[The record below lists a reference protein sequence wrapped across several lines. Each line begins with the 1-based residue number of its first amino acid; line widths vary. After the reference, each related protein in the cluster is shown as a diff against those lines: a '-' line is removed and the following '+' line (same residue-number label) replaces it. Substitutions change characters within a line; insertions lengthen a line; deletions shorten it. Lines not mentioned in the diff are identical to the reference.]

1 MLNPV
6 KAGIA
11 LFESEDSMALSG
23 LDIYKQLPRTNC
35 KECGFPTCL
44 AFAMQIA
51 AKKVELNKCP
61 HVSEEG
67 KQALESASRPPI
79 RLVTVGTG
87 EGKLDIGNETVLFRH
102 EETFYHPTG
111 IGLLIE
117 DTLGAS
123 ELEAKIA
130 KINKLQ
136 FERVGQEIGVNL
148 IALKCVSK
156 KAEPF
161 IEAVKKVL
169 SQSQLNLVLMSEEP
183 ELIKAAAP
191 LVKERRPLIYAA
203 TKDNFEPMA
212 KLAKEYSLPLAVR
225 ADSLDALAELT
236 QKLTAQGLEDLV
248 LDSGTK
254 NLSEKINELTQIRR
268 LALKKAFRPLGYPT
282 IAITSSDE
290 PYQEITEAASYIAKY
305 AAIVI
310 MKALEP
316 WQVLPLLTVRQNIY
330 TDPQKPLQVE
340 PKVYEV
346 GQVNTQSPV
355 LVTTNFS
362 LSYYTVEAEVE
373 ASRVPAYIISSYSEG
388 LSVLTA
394 WAAEKFTAETITK
407 TLNECGI
414 KEKVSH
420 QEIIIPGYVAVL
432 SGKLEEDSG
441 WKVRVG
447 PKEASGIPSFLKSL
461 K

>member
-1 MLNPV
+1 
-6 KAGIA
+6 
-11 LFESEDSMALSG
+11 MALSG
-23 LDIYKQLPRTNC
+23 LDIYKLLPKTNC

-51 AKKVELNKCP
+51 AKKVELSKCP

-79 RLVTVGTG
+79 RLLTVGTG
-87 EGKLDIGNETVLFRH
+87 EHKLEVGNETVMFRH

-111 IGLLIE
+111 VGFLIE

-123 ELEAKIA
+123 EFEAKIA
-130 KINKLQ
+130 KINKLH
-136 FERVGQEIGVNL
+136 FERVGQQIGVNL
-148 IALKCVSK
+148 IALKCASK
-156 KAEPF
+156 SPETFAE
-161 IEAVKKVL
+161 AAKKVL
-169 SQSQLNLVLMSEEP
+169 AHSQLNLMLMSEDP
-183 ELIKAAAP
+183 EVIKAAAS
-191 LVKERRPLIYAA
+191 LAKERRPLLYAA
-203 TKDNFEPMA
+203 TKDNLEPMA

-225 ADSLDALAELT
+225 GDSLDELAELA
-236 QKLTAQGLEDLV
+236 QKIISQGVEDLV
-248 LDSGTK
+248 LDSGVK
-254 NLSEKINELTQIRR
+254 GLPQKINELTQIRR
-268 LALKKAFRPLGYPT
+268 LALKKTYRPLGYPT

-290 PYQEITEAASYIAKY
+290 PYQEVMEAAAYIAKY
-305 AAIVI
+305 AGIVI
-310 MKALEP
+310 MKGVEP

-340 PKVYEV
+340 PKVYEI
-346 GQVNTQSPV
+346 GQVDDKSPV

-362 LSYYTVEAEVE
+362 LTYYTVESEVE
-373 ASRVPAYIISSYSEG
+373 ASRIPSYIISSHSEG

-407 TLNECGI
+407 SLNECGI

-441 WKVRVG
+441 WKVKVG

-461 K
+461 KT

>member
-1 MLNPV
+1 
-6 KAGIA
+6 
-11 LFESEDSMALSG
+11 MALSG
-23 LDIYKQLPRTNC
+23 LDIYKLLPRTNC

-51 AKKVELNKCP
+51 AKKVELSKCP

-79 RLVTVGTG
+79 RLVSIGAG
-87 EGKLDIGNETVLFRH
+87 EGKLDIGNETVMFRH
-102 EETFYHPTG
+102 EETFYHPAG
-111 IGLLIE
+111 IGFLIE

-130 KINKLQ
+130 KINKLH
-136 FERVGQEIGVNL
+136 FERVGQQIGVNL

-156 KAEPF
+156 SPETFAE
-161 IEAVKKVL
+161 AAKKVL
-169 SQSQLNLVLMSEEP
+169 AHSQLNLMLMSEDP
-183 ELIKAAAP
+183 EVIKAAASP
-191 LVKERRPLIYAA
+191 AKERRPLIYAA
-203 TKDNFEPMA
+203 TKDNLEPMA

-225 ADSLDALAELT
+225 GDSLDELSELA
-236 QKLTAQGLEDLV
+236 QKLTAQGVEDLI

-254 NLSEKINELTQIRR
+254 NISQKVNELTQIRR
-268 LALKKAFRPLGYPT
+268 LALKKTYRPLGYPT

-290 PYQEITEAASYIAKY
+290 PYQEVTEAAAYIAKY
-305 AAIVI
+305 AGIVI
-310 MKALEP
+310 MKGVEP

-340 PKVYEV
+340 PRVYEI
-346 GQVNTQSPV
+346 GQVNDKSPV

-362 LSYYTVEAEVE
+362 LTYYTVESEVE
-373 ASRVPAYIISSYSEG
+373 GSRIPAYIISSYSEG

-407 TLNECGI
+407 SLNECGI

-441 WKVRVG
+441 WKVKVG

-461 K
+461 KT